1 MGVKLQTT
9 GGERSVQRRGGVQY
23 VPDVS
28 GVDGDV
34 EDGAGRGDVVGESV
48 AGDGDGV
55 LSATAV
61 LRTCAGE
68 EWVRVFAGG

>member
-1 MGVKLQTT
+1 
-9 GGERSVQRRGGVQY
+9 VQY